1 MAREPIS
8 IPDTAVI
15 NWAPIR
21 SDAPED
27 DNVPGPLWKL
37 LTEDR
42 ATGAVT
48 YMTYLPPGWR
58 DEVLDW
64 HMTTEEG
71 FRIGGGEGTASPPG
85 RYLYRQPGQLHGPAR
100 APLYEGATIIQRMS
114 GPLRIL
120 RYNGTKYP
128 RENLQFITDQHKTWP
143 IDQVFVHSNE
153 LPWEDAPAGGG
164 WAGARFKWLHRN
176 KVNGGGAV
184 LMDLPAGWKGTGAQ
198 ARGPVEE
205 FVVEGSVNSG
215 GEQYVK
221 WGYVCRAAGD
231 PAGEYSTDEG
241 AQLVCW
247 WDEGSELE

>member
-8 IPDTAVI
+8 IPDIGVI

-21 SDAPED
+21 CDAPED

-37 LTEDR
+37 LSSDR
-42 ATGAVT
+42 RTGAIT
-48 YMTYLPPGWR
+48 YLTHLPPGWR
-58 DEVLDW
+58 DEVFDW
-64 HMTTEEG
+64 HPATEEG
-71 FRIGGGEGTASPPG
+71 FRIGPKPG
-85 RYLYRQPGQLHGPAR
+85 DTYGYRQPGFLHGPAR
-100 APLYEGATIIQRMS
+100 APLHEGVTILQRMS

-120 RYNGTKYP
+120 RYNGTKHP
-128 RENLQFITDQHKTWP
+128 HKDNQALTEQHKDWP
-143 IDQVFVHSNE
+143 IEQSRPPLD
-153 LPWEDAPAGGG
+153 LTKIPWEDAPAAGG

-184 LMDLPAGWKGTGAQ
+184 LMDLPVGWKGTGAQ
-198 ARGPVEE
+198 ARGSVEE
-205 FVVEGSVNSG
+205 FVVEGSVTSD
-215 GEQYVK
+215 GEHYLQ